1 MLLNKYFLLNYNI
14 LSVFCLGKGL
24 VGMLIFFDIW
34 LFILFKLMRLRVEEF
49 KLDISILIFFIIFL
63 IYLFWKKLIMGYKL

>member
-34 LFILFKLMRLRVEEF
+34 LFLLFKLMRLRVEEF
-49 KLDISILIFFIIFL
+49 
-63 IYLFWKKLIMGYKL
+63 